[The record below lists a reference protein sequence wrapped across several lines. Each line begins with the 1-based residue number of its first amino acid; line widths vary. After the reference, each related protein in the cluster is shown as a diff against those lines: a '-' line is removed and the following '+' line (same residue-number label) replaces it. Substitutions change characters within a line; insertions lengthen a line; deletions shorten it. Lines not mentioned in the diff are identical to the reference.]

1 MPKKKVCCDCEYSIL
16 NKEASPMVSKDGLCW
31 NCEQY
36 NWQDESVC
44 LACKHNDE
52 HGCRGWG
59 AKCSE
64 FKRKQK

>member
-1 MPKKKVCCDCEYSIL
+1 MPKRVCCDCVHSIFD
-16 NKEASPMVSKDGLCW
+16 KDAALWISDDGACW
-31 NCEQY
+31 NCSQF

-44 LACKHNDE
+44 LACTLDSN

-64 FKRKQK
+64 FTRRL